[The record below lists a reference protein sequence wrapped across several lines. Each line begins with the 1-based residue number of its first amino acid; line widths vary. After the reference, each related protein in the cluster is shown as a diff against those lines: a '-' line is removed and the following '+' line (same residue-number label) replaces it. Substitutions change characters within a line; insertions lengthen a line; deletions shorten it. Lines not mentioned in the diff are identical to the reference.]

1 MNQNIKLSENTLGQ
15 RIKAQR
21 IKMHM
26 TQDELAEV
34 MCIPKKAISGYENDR
49 VDIRSSVILE
59 LAEHLHTTPNYLLGY
74 EEDTAL
80 AAITNTLS
88 DITDEK
94 VKAMLLVQIQALAK
108 ACL

>member
-1 MNQNIKLSENTLGQ
+1 MNNITLAENTLGQ

-34 MCIPKKAISGYENDR
+34 MCIPKKTISGYENDR
-49 VDIRSSVILE
+49 VDISGSVISA

-74 EEDTAL
+74 EEDPAL
-80 AAITNTLS
+80 AAITNALN

-94 VKAMLLVQIQALAK
+94 VKAMLLVQIHALAK
-108 ACL
+108 ACI

>member
-1 MNQNIKLSENTLGQ
+1 MNINLAENTLGQ

-21 IKMHM
+21 IRMGF

-34 MCIPKKAISGYENDR
+34 MCIPKKTISGYENDR
-49 VDIRSSVILE
+49 VDIRGSVISE
-59 LAEHLHTTPNYLLGY
+59 LAEYLHTTPNYLLGY
-74 EEDTAL
+74 EEDPAL
-80 AAITNTLS
+80 AAITNALNE
-88 DITDEK
+88 ITDEK

>member
-1 MNQNIKLSENTLGQ
+1 MNNIKLAENTLGQ

-21 IKMHM
+21 IRMGF

-34 MCIPKKAISGYENDR
+34 MCIPKKTISGYENDR
-49 VDIRSSVILE
+49 VDIRSSVISE

-74 EEDTAL
+74 EEDPAL
-80 AAITNTLS
+80 AAITNALI

-94 VKAMLLVQIQALAK
+94 VKAMLLVQIHALAK
-108 ACL
+108 ACI

>member
-1 MNQNIKLSENTLGQ
+1 MNNIKLAEDTLGQ

-34 MCIPKKAISGYENDR
+34 MCIPKKTISGYENDR
-49 VDIRSSVILE
+49 VDIRGSVISE

-74 EEDTAL
+74 EEDPAL
-80 AAITNTLS
+80 AAITNALN

-94 VKAMLLVQIQALAK
+94 VKAMLLVQIHALAK
-108 ACL
+108 ACI